1 MMSPCRAHLWI
12 IGPADA
18 TTLAGDEG
26 FEFVLLPVEV
36 WTRRVA
42 VRVGCVEAETTRELS
57 DAYDV
62 TIQQA
67 TPGTFPR
74 NPATD
79 VLYRVTVELS
89 DDVGTA
95 YQPGGGHGPGWDGM
109 TGIRWLVEWSFHPSP
124 PDGAHALRVQASVGG
139 RELAQVELPLTD

>member
-1 MMSPCRAHLWI
+1 MPRTPRI

-67 TPGTFPR
+67 RPGTFPR

-109 TGIRWLVEWSFHPSP
+109 TGIRWLVEHSFHPAPP
-124 PDGAHALRVQASVGG
+124 PDARVLVVRASVSG
-139 RELAQVELPLTD
+139 RETARLEFPL